1 MLEQASLTQQLG
13 VDYPIIQAPMAGVST
28 PALAAAVSNAGGLGS
43 IAIGASSVEKAR
55 ELIVQ
60 TRELTSKPF
69 NVNVF
74 CHQAPRYDAAR
85 EAAWLNQL
93 APLFAEFGTTPPNQL
108 DKIYTSFVEDDVAL
122 NMLVEEKP
130 AIVSFHFGVPQAAW
144 VETLTAAGIV
154 TLGCATT
161 LDEAREIEAAG
172 VDVIVAQGYEAGGHR
187 GVFDPAKGDARIGT
201 LALVRLLSQQ
211 CGIPV
216 IAAGGIMDGQG
227 IRSAMALGASGV
239 QLGTAFV
246 LCPESAADDAYRQV
260 LKSPQSQYTEVTRS
274 ISGRAARGIVNRF
287 HRDID
292 AGSANRPSTLSP
304 PDYPFT
310 YAAGKALASAAA
322 RQGEHGFA
330 AHWAGQGAPLA
341 REMPAQALVKLL
353 VEEWSAND

>member
-1 MLEQASLTQQLG
+1 MLEQATLAQQLG

-55 ELIVQ
+55 ELIAQ

-74 CHQAPRYDAAR
+74 CHQAPGYDAAR

-93 APLFAEFGTTPPNQL
+93 APFFAEFGATPPNQL
-108 DKIYTSFVEDDVAL
+108 DKIYTSFVEDDAAL

-144 VETLTAAGIV
+144 VEALKTAGIL

-172 VDVIVAQGYEAGGHR
+172 VDVMVAQGYEAGGHR

-201 LALVRLLSQQ
+201 LALVRLLSQT

-216 IAAGGIMDGQG
+216 IATGGIMDGQG
-227 IRSAMALGASGV
+227 IAAAMALGAEGV

-246 LCPESAADDAYRQV
+246 LCPESATDDTYRQV
-260 LKSPQSQYTEVTRS
+260 LKSSQSRYTEVTQS

-292 AGSANRPSTLSP
+292 AGSANRPSTLPP

-322 RQGEHGFA
+322 RRGEHGLLPTGPVRA
-330 AHWAGQGAPLA
+330 RPWQGKCLHRHWLK
-341 REMPAQALVKLL
+341 RL
-353 VEEWSAND
+353 

>member
-1 MLEQASLTQQLG
+1 MLEQASLAQQLG
-13 VDYPIIQAPMAGVST
+13 IDYPIIQAPMAGVST

-43 IAIGASSVEKAR
+43 IAIGANSVKKAR
-55 ELIVQ
+55 ELIAQ

-85 EAAWLNQL
+85 EAAWLNHL
-93 APLFAEFGTTPPNQL
+93 APLFAEFSATPPSQL
-108 DKIYTSFVEDDVAL
+108 DKIYTSFVEDDAAL
-122 NMLVEEKP
+122 NMLIEEKP
-130 AIVSFHFGVPQAAW
+130 AVVSFHFGVPQAAW
-144 VETLTAAGIV
+144 VEALKAAGIV

-161 LDEAREIEAAG
+161 LDEARKIEAAG

-187 GVFDPAKGDARIGT
+187 GVFDPTKGDARIGT

-227 IRSAMALGASGV
+227 IAAAMALGAEGV

-246 LCPESAADDAYRQV
+246 LCPESAADDAYRRV
-260 LKSPQSQYTEVTRS
+260 LKSPQSQHTEVTQS

-287 HRDID
+287 HREID
-292 AGSANRPSTLSP
+292 AGLAHHPSAPPP

-341 REMPAQALVKLL
+341 REMPAEAMINMLIK
-353 VEEWSAND
+353 EWLG